1 MPSVPLPEGV
11 MGLAQVPNGSI
22 QALNQTKR
30 IGYMGMAAK
39 AAGTRYRRSRLNRT
53 RKSTNRKL
61 ASI

>member
-39 AAGTRYRRSRLNRT
+39 AAGTQVSAEWTKPKTQVNQ
-53 RKSTNRKL
+53 
-61 ASI
+61 